1 MDLDE
6 DSTILAPVETG
17 DIETAIF
24 HAAPYEGV
32 AASARIPTERVSGMA
47 PCVDPRRK
55 PSAALGALPPEDTV
69 QPPPQEDWKQYMR
82 DTIRESLADIM
93 RSGLLAT
100 PERRAAPSR
109 RREEE
114 RHDSPRRR
122 EDMHHESPRRRDER
136 RPEDRRSESPRYMR
150 NEVLLP
156 AHVVRDEDDEYI
168 DDDSYYSS
176 RRSLDDRRWDEEPQ
190 REDPFAG
197 RGEMEGSCLTGLSS
211 ALARQESFI
220 KPSHKDVRTWQEEVR
235 TCTRWCQL
243 R

>member
-1 MDLDE
+1 
-6 DSTILAPVETG
+6 
-17 DIETAIF
+17 
-24 HAAPYEGV
+24 
-32 AASARIPTERVSGMA
+32 
-47 PCVDPRRK
+47 
-55 PSAALGALPPEDTV
+55 
-69 QPPPQEDWKQYMR
+69 
-82 DTIRESLADIM
+82 
-93 RSGLLAT
+93 
-100 PERRAAPSR
+100 
-109 RREEE
+109 
-114 RHDSPRRR
+114 
-122 EDMHHESPRRRDER
+122 
-136 RPEDRRSESPRYMR
+136 MR

-197 RGEMEGSCLTGLSS
+197 RGEMEGSCFTGLSS

-220 KPSHKDVRTWQEEVR
+220 KPSLKDVRTWREEVR